1 MLKALSHENRLLI
14 LCLLAE
20 GEKSV
25 SELEDI
31 MDMPQA
37 AVSQQLARLRFDGL
51 VNARRDG
58 RSIHYSIASDEVSS
72 VIETLHQLFC
82 RPQRPPIKRKPAQQ
96 LTPVPAGHR
105 SRPGWINPDEVDR
118 GYCSAGR
125 GFPSRAVSP
134 SAPSPGLRRA
144 MPISA
149 R

>member
-1 MLKALSHENRLLI
+1 MSLPSFSTATAKEKRELIDQARKASEMLKALSHENRLLI

-58 RSIHYSIASDEVSS
+58 RSIHYSIASEEVSS

-82 RPQRPPIKRKPAQQ
+82 RPLRPPIKRKP
-96 LTPVPAGHR
+96 G
-105 SRPGWINPDEVDR
+105 NN
-118 GYCSAGR
+118 
-125 GFPSRAVSP
+125 
-134 SAPSPGLRRA
+134 
-144 MPISA
+144 
-149 R
+149 